1 MHEMG
6 IVFSLM
12 DTLRSVMKENKV
24 SELKSVTLEVGEASM
39 VVPRF
44 MEDCWDAARRKTEF
58 AKSELKIEIVKAEGR
73 CNQCGNVFPIS
84 ANNRICPHCGANND
98 FVTVTGMDLN
108 IKEIEA
114 A

>member
-1 MHEMG
+1 MG

-12 DTLRSVMKENKV
+12 DTLRSVMKDNNV
-24 SELKSVTLEVGEASM
+24 TELKSVTLEVGEASL

-44 MEDCWDAARRKTEF
+44 MEECWDAAKRKSEF
-58 AKSELKIEIVKAEGR
+58 AATDLKIVIVKAEGR
-73 CNQCGNVFPIS
+73 CNRCGKIFLIS
-84 ANNRICPHCGANND
+84 DNKRICPHCGAAD
-98 FVTVTGMDLN
+98 EFVTVSGTELN